1 MEGIGLSYDQV
12 IIIPDSAYVV
22 LRFMPI
28 FLVCVKEVFND
39 TLDEMGE
46 PGKIFFIISFS
57 LLNLMSSRAHKCEM
71 FFFNQYALSGSLMY
85 GFFLRDTPYPPNP
98 DWKQRQRKPWE
109 KVGEKL
115 RQRDLKNI

>member
-46 PGKIFFIISFS
+46 PGKIFFH
-57 LLNLMSSRAHKCEM
+57 N
-71 FFFNQYALSGSLMY
+71 FFFFA
-85 GFFLRDTPYPPNP
+85 
-98 DWKQRQRKPWE
+98 
-109 KVGEKL
+109 KL
-115 RQRDLKNI
+115 NVF